1 MFRARKNRLML
12 AYFESRIRGTASVGP
27 GVPPPGLIAFYWHF
41 VKQSVRW
48 YGFMFV
54 TSLAVALIDTV
65 IPLFIGKLVSL
76 MEAADRPAALV
87 ENAPILIGMVVLIL
101 FVRPLVL
108 LTDIAIRQNALLPGV
123 TCLIRWQSHWHV
135 IRQNLPFFQNDF
147 AGRIASRV
155 MQTANALR
163 ESVMSSIRGIF
174 YIAAYGLTALALM
187 GVSDWRLA
195 VPTFLWFIGYIV
207 FLRHFVPRM
216 RDLAKASSE
225 ARSLVLGRVVDS
237 YTNILTVKL
246 FARLADEDAYVREVI
261 DAHQDAMKAHMRVIS
276 RFMFWLSAM
285 NAALLTGTAAIGI
298 GLWADGTL
306 SAGVVATALPLAW
319 QISNAAGWVSWE
331 VTGIFEDIGVVQE
344 GMQTIAVPLTGM
356 DRPGA
361 AELKVSQG
369 EIRFDDVFFS
379 YGRSDASPVLDRLDF
394 TIRPGERVGLVG
406 RSGAG
411 KSTLVNML
419 LRFYEPEQGRIL
431 IDGQDLAYVTQESL
445 RAAIGV
451 VTQDTSLLHRSIA
464 ANIRYGRPEATD
476 EEVRAAAHKAQAH
489 EFITGL
495 RDWQDRTGYAA
506 HVGERG
512 VKLSGGQRQRIAI
525 ARMVLKNA
533 PILVLDEATSA
544 LDSEAELAIQGQLLG
559 LMEGKTVI
567 AIAHRLSTIARMD
580 RLIVLD
586 QGRIVEQGSHDE
598 LLRRDGHYA
607 RLWKHQSGGFLPH
620 DVVGTETQTRL
631 PDDAPLDEMRI
642 EPMAESGTDDAP
654 VVTRA

>member
-1 MFRARKNRLML
+1 MFTYLQ
-12 AYFESRIRGTASVGP
+12 SRIRGTASVGP

-41 VKQSVRW
+41 VRQTIRW
-48 YGFMFV
+48 YGLMFV

-76 MEAADRPAALV
+76 MEASDRPAALA
-87 ENAPILIGMVVLIL
+87 ENALILSGMVVLIL

-123 TCLIRWQSHWHV
+123 TSLIRWQSHWHV

-174 YIAAYGLTALALM
+174 YIAAYGIAALLLM
-187 GVSDWRLA
+187 AVSDWRLA
-195 VPTFLWFIGYIV
+195 LPTFLWFVAYIF

-216 RDLAKASSE
+216 RDLAKVSSE
-225 ARSLVLGRVVDS
+225 ARSLVLGRIVDS
-237 YTNILTVKL
+237 YTNIHTVKL

-261 DAHQDAMKAHMRVIS
+261 DDHQNAMSAHMRVIS
-276 RFMFWLSAM
+276 QFMFWLSAM
-285 NAALLTGTAAIGI
+285 NAALLTSTAAIGI
-298 GLWADGTL
+298 GLWANGTL

-344 GMQTIAVPLTGM
+344 GMQTIAVPLTGV
-356 DRPGA
+356 DRPA
-361 AELKVSQG
+361 ATELKVTRG

-431 IDGQDLAYVTQESL
+431 IDGQDIGNVTQESL
-445 RAAIGV
+445 RAAIGM

-464 ANIRYGRPEATD
+464 ANIRYGRPEASD
-476 EEVRAAAHKAQAH
+476 EDVHAAAHKAQAH
-489 EFITGL
+489 EFVMGL
-495 RDWQDRTGYAA
+495 RDWKDRTGYDA

-525 ARMVLKNA
+525 ARMVLKDA

-544 LDSEAELAIQGQLLG
+544 LDSEAELAIQAQLLG

-580 RLIVLD
+580 RLIVLER
-586 QGRIVEQGSHDE
+586 GRIVEQGSHDE
-598 LLRRDGHYA
+598 LLRLDGHYA
-607 RLWKHQSGGFLPH
+607 RLWRHQSGGFLPH

-631 PDDAPLDEMRI
+631 PDDSPLDEMRI